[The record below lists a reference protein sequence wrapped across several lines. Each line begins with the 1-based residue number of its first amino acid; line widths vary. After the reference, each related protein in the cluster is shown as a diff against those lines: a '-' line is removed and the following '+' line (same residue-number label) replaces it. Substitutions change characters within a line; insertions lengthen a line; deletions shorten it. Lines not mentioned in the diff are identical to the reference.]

1 MDSMVQNFM
10 EKTIENPSCFD
21 EFISL
26 LINPKTET
34 DNFSDVIIFSDG
46 ESPNVEVIIRDGNNH
61 QANISFKQE
70 DVLDSDYLQ
79 EYLIEAEEMF
89 TEDMETNRQI
99 LKQKLAELYSKAYK
113 DVRMEK
119 FERDCFPP
127 TIF

>member
-21 EFISL
+21 GFISL
-26 LINPKTET
+26 LINPKAET
-34 DNFSDVIIFSDG
+34 DNFPTVIIFSDG
-46 ESPNVEVIIRDGNNH
+46 ESPDVEVIICDGQNH
-61 QANISFKQE
+61 QATLSFKQE
-70 DVLDSDYLQ
+70 DMLDSDYVQ
-79 EYLIEAEEMF
+79 EYLLETKGMF
-89 TEDMETNRQI
+89 TKDMETNRQI
-99 LKQKLAELYSKAYK
+99 LKQKLAELYSEAYK

>member
-21 EFISL
+21 EVISL

-34 DNFSDVIIFSDG
+34 DNFSDIIIFSDG

-99 LKQKLAELYSKAYK
+99 LKQKLAELYSEAYK